1 MTSSVVKHALGTT
14 CPMADSLLI
23 EALDQARAIVDDL
36 RTEDPL
42 AGHELRLRAAL
53 LERSAAIMRLRP
65 PTRDDVVRLAK
76 LAMELRDD
84 AVALR
89 TTYRH
94 PRSLVA
100 AMID

>member
-1 MTSSVVKHALGTT
+1 
-14 CPMADSLLI
+14 
-23 EALDQARAIVDDL
+23 
-36 RTEDPL
+36 
-42 AGHELRLRAAL
+42 
-53 LERSAAIMRLRP
+53 MRLRP